1 VTQVAGFRQHVREQM
16 ARVIVGQQEPLDQL
30 TLVLLSGGHALL
42 EGVPGLAK
50 TLTVKALARV
60 CGLRFQRVQCT
71 PDLLPADVL
80 GTHVFDPA
88 SARFSLRRGPVFTDA
103 LLVDEINRTPSRTQS
118 ALLECME
125 ERQVTLDGDRHPLGP
140 HFTVFATQ
148 NPVEFEGTYPLPE
161 AQLDRFLLKVRFDYP
176 GADTEAEILRQ
187 STHGAGTRDLDALG
201 LVALPEGALDAA
213 RAAVAAVRVEDSLY
227 PYVAAIAR
235 RTRDWAAVLL
245 GASPRAALHLLAV
258 AKAAAAAEGRDFL
271 IPDDVK
277 QVAPPVLRH
286 RLTLKPE
293 AELEGVTP
301 DQVVADVLD
310 AVEVPRA

>member
-1 VTQVAGFRQHVREQM
+1 MTQVAELRGHVREQM
-16 ARVIVGQQEPLDQL
+16 ARVIVGQEPALDQL
-30 TLVLLSGGHALL
+30 LLVLLAGGHALL

-50 TLTVKALARV
+50 TLSVKALARV
-60 CGLRFQRVQCT
+60 CGLRYQRVQCT

-80 GTHVFDPA
+80 GTSVFSPA
-88 SARFSLRRGPVFTDA
+88 TGQFTLRRGPIFTDA

-125 ERQVTLDGDRHPLGP
+125 ERQVTLDGERHPLGP

-176 GADTEAEILRQ
+176 AADVETRILQHCDRGPEA
-187 STHGAGTRDLDALG
+187 RDVETMG
-201 LVALPEGALDAA
+201 LVALPAGALDAA
-213 RAAVAAVRVEDSLY
+213 RAEVAAVRVEETLF

-235 RTRDWAAVLL
+235 RTRDWASVML
-245 GASPRAALHLLAV
+245 GASPRAAIHLLAV
-258 AKAAAAAEGRDFL
+258 AKAAAAVEGRDFL

-277 QVAPPVLRH
+277 LAAPAVLRH
-286 RLTLKPE
+286 RLTLRPE
-293 AELEGVTP
+293 AELEGVSP
-301 DQVVADVLD
+301 DQVVTEVLD